1 MKTLRR
7 HFMTFAIMLAFAM
20 LLIMF
25 DQGGRAE
32 IPQDWGQ
39 QLILPFERW
48 FSRASYTVIT
58 SYDTLRNFSELKAEN
73 EALRRQ
79 IDGLTL
85 VHVQNIELKAENERF
100 RELLDFQESN
110 PNYTLRAAE
119 VVERDEPARIIGEE
133 LSNLVQSVRIDKG
146 RESGV
151 ERGMSVI
158 TPRGLVGQVLE
169 SGEGW
174 AKVLLI
180 TDEKSQITALA
191 QEGRASGVVA
201 GTGNGM
207 VMRYI
212 SHDERVEPED
222 VVLSAGLGGKFPK
235 GLVIGVIESVE
246 QHDINPSQE
255 AIVRST
261 IDFNQL
267 EYVFVIPSFINTES
281 AKPYETKGLD

>member
-1 MKTLRR
+1 MSRLRN
-7 HFMTFAIMLAFAM
+7 HFITFVIMLAFAI
-20 LLIMF
+20 LLIML

-32 IPQDWGQ
+32 VPQDWGQ
-39 QLILPFERW
+39 RLILPFERR
-48 FSRASYTVIT
+48 FSQVSHSIDELVDTVQNL
-58 SYDTLRNFSELKAEN
+58 SNLKDEN

-79 IDGLTL
+79 IETLTL
-85 VHVQNIELKAENERF
+85 VHVQNMELKQENERF

-110 PNYTLRAAE
+110 TNYTLRAAE
-119 VVERDEPARIIGEE
+119 VVERDEAATVIGEE
-133 LSNLVQSVRIDKG
+133 ISNLVQAVRIDKG

-151 ERGMSVI
+151 EPGMSVI

-174 AKVLLI
+174 AKVLLVNDDNSNI
-180 TDEKSQITALA
+180 TSFV
-191 QEGRASGVVA
+191 QEGRASGVVV
-201 GTGNGM
+201 GTGNGLI
-207 VMRYI
+207 MRYI
-212 SHDERVEPED
+212 PHDQRIEAED

-246 QHDINPSQE
+246 RHDINTSQE

-267 EYVFVIPSFINTES
+267 EYVFIIRSFIES
-281 AKPYETKGLD
+281 DSNAEKGLD

>member
-1 MKTLRR
+1 MSRLRN
-7 HFMTFAIMLAFAM
+7 HFITFLIMLAFAIV
-20 LLIMF
+20 LIMF

-32 IPQDWGQ
+32 VPQDWAQ
-39 QLILPFERW
+39 RLILPFESR
-48 FSRASYTVIT
+48 FSQVSHRIDELVDTVQNL
-58 SYDTLRNFSELKAEN
+58 SNLKDEN

-79 IDGLTL
+79 IESLTL
-85 VHVQNIELKAENERF
+85 VHVQNLELKQENERF

-119 VVERDEPARIIGEE
+119 VVERDEAATVIGEE
-133 LSNLVQSVRIDKG
+133 ISNLVQAVRIDKG

-174 AKVLLI
+174 AKVLLVNDDNSNI
-180 TDEKSQITALA
+180 TSFV
-191 QEGRASGVVA
+191 QEGRASGIVV
-201 GTGNGM
+201 GTGNGLI
-207 VMRYI
+207 MRYI
-212 SHDERVEPED
+212 PHDQRIEAED

-246 QHDINPSQE
+246 RHDINTSQE
-255 AIVRST
+255 AVVRST

-267 EYVFVIPSFINTES
+267 EYVFVIRSFIESDPNTEN
-281 AKPYETKGLD
+281 PLD

>member
-1 MKTLRR
+1 MNRLRN
-7 HFMTFAIMLAFAM
+7 HFITFLIMLAFAIV
-20 LLIMF
+20 LIMF

-32 IPQDWGQ
+32 VPQDWGQ
-39 QLILPFERW
+39 RLILPFER
-48 FSRASYTVIT
+48 R
-58 SYDTLRNFSELKAEN
+58 FSEVSHRIDELVDTVQNLSNLKDEN

-79 IDGLTL
+79 IETLTL
-85 VHVQNIELKAENERF
+85 VHVQNVELKQENERF

-119 VVERDEPARIIGEE
+119 VVERDEAATVIGEE
-133 LSNLVQSVRIDKG
+133 ISNLVQAVRIDKG

-174 AKVLLI
+174 AKVLLVNDDNSNI
-180 TDEKSQITALA
+180 TSFV
-191 QEGRASGVVA
+191 QEGRASGMVV
-201 GTGNGM
+201 GTGNGLI
-207 VMRYI
+207 MRYI
-212 SHDERVEPED
+212 PHDQRIEAED

-246 QHDINPSQE
+246 RHDINTSQE

-267 EYVFVIPSFINTES
+267 EYVFVIRSFTESDPNTEN
-281 AKPYETKGLD
+281 PLD

>member
-1 MKTLRR
+1 MSRLRN
-7 HFMTFAIMLAFAM
+7 HFITFLIMLAFA
-20 LLIMF
+20 LVLIMF

-32 IPQDWGQ
+32 VPQDWAQ
-39 QLILPFERW
+39 RLILPFE
-48 FSRASYTVIT
+48 SRFAQASHNIDELV
-58 SYDTLRNFSELKAEN
+58 DTIQNLNNLKDEN

-79 IDGLTL
+79 IETLTL
-85 VHVQNIELKAENERF
+85 VHVQNIELKQENERF

-119 VVERDEPARIIGEE
+119 VVERDEAAIVIGEE
-133 LSNLVQSVRIDKG
+133 ISNLVQAVRIDKG

-151 ERGMSVI
+151 EPGMSVI

-174 AKVLLI
+174 AKVLLVNDDNSYI
-180 TDEKSQITALA
+180 TSFV
-191 QEGRASGVVA
+191 QEGRTSGVVV
-201 GTGNGM
+201 GTGNGLM
-207 VMRYI
+207 MRYI
-212 SHDERVEPED
+212 PHDQRVEAED

-235 GLVIGVIESVE
+235 GLVIGVVESVE
-246 QHDINPSQE
+246 RHDINTSQE

-267 EYVFVIPSFINTES
+267 EYVFVIRSFTENDPNTEN
-281 AKPYETKGLD
+281 ALD

>member
-1 MKTLRR
+1 MNRLRN
-7 HFMTFAIMLAFAM
+7 HFITFLLMLGFAI
-20 LLIMF
+20 LLILF

-32 IPQDWGQ
+32 VPQDWAQ
-39 QLILPFERW
+39 RLILPFESR
-48 FSRASYTVIT
+48 FSQVSHRIDELVDTVQNL
-58 SYDTLRNFSELKAEN
+58 SNLKDEN

-79 IDGLTL
+79 IEVLTL
-85 VHVQNIELKAENERF
+85 VHVQNMELKQENERF

-110 PNYTLRAAE
+110 TNYTLRAAE
-119 VVERDEPARIIGEE
+119 VIERDEAATVIGEE
-133 LSNLVQSVRIDKG
+133 ISHLVQAVRIDKG

-151 ERGMSVI
+151 EPGMSVI

-174 AKVLLI
+174 AKVLLVNDDNSKI
-180 TDEKSQITALA
+180 TSFV
-191 QEGRASGVVA
+191 QEGRASGVVE
-201 GTGNGM
+201 GTGNGLI
-207 VMRYI
+207 MRYI
-212 SHDERVEPED
+212 PHDQRIEAED

-246 QHDINPSQE
+246 RHDINTSQE

-267 EYVFVIPSFINTES
+267 EYVFIIRSFTES
-281 AKPYETKGLD
+281 DATPADTLD

>member
-1 MKTLRR
+1 MRRLRK
-7 HFMTFAIMLAFAM
+7 HFITFLLMLGFAM
-20 LLIMF
+20 ILILF

-32 IPQDWGQ
+32 VPQDWAQ
-39 QLILPFERW
+39 RLTLPFETR
-48 FSRASYTVIT
+48 FSQVSHNIDELVDTVQNL
-58 SYDTLRNFSELKAEN
+58 SNLKDEN
-73 EALRRQ
+73 ETLRRQ
-79 IDGLTL
+79 IEILTL
-85 VHVQNIELKAENERF
+85 VHVQNTELKQENERF

-119 VVERDEPARIIGEE
+119 VIERDEAATVIGEE
-133 LSNLVQSVRIDKG
+133 ISHLVQAVRIDKG

-151 ERGMSVI
+151 EPGMSVI

-174 AKVLLI
+174 AKVLLVNDDNSKI
-180 TDEKSQITALA
+180 TSFV
-191 QEGRASGVVA
+191 QEGRASGVVV
-201 GTGNGM
+201 GTGNGLI
-207 VMRYI
+207 MRYI
-212 SHDERVEPED
+212 PHDQRIEAED

-246 QHDINPSQE
+246 RHDINTSQE

-267 EYVFVIPSFINTES
+267 EYVFVIRSFTETDINRTEI
-281 AKPYETKGLD
+281 LD